1 LESRHRQNGVLI
13 FYGFETQT
21 AAWRVRTKALDA
33 GSRWLDENDET
44 FQFVTDKDNAPTRGE
59 KGLNGRWILSDLV
72 IVGWVVGFGIKLFIG
87 LGLIAWL
94 SASPKRMGATW
105 MRKQHGVNKGHIRH
119 EYRQAS
125 LPENIHKGRGGNDLE
140 KRIDT
145 IEKALPDIRDRL
157 SRVETKL
164 DGIKEQM
171 VTKADLIATRAD
183 FREDTSGLRLEISNF
198 RTDMQSMETR
208 VLKWFVGTAGVL
220 SAIAFGV
227 ARLVH

>member
-1 LESRHRQNGVLI
+1 M
-13 FYGFETQT
+13 
-21 AAWRVRTKALDA
+21 A
-33 GSRWLDENDET
+33 NDLKNN
-44 FQFVTDKDNAPTRGE
+44 VSY
-59 KGLNGRWILSDLV
+59 L
-72 IVGWVVGFGIKLFIG
+72 
-87 LGLIAWL
+87 
-94 SASPKRMGATW
+94 
-105 MRKQHGVNKGHIRH
+105 RH

-125 LPENIHKGRGGNDLE
+125 SLESTRKGGGGSGGGNDLE

-171 VTKADLIATRAD
+171 VTKADLIATRAE
-183 FREDTSGLRLEISNF
+183 FREDTSGLRLEIANF
-198 RTDMQSMETR
+198 RTDMQLMETR
-208 VLKWFVGTAGVL
+208 ILKWFVGTAGVL